1 MEFLESL
8 SISHYYFYIKLGIS
22 LLLLLSFILFRKL
35 MHRVIL
41 KFFNKEKSK
50 FPEIFDDFALAI
62 EKPLDYLWIV
72 TGIYFAFLSS
82 PFIQSVYLKQP
93 PLHINETLQIHLD
106 FIALGLLNQLYGAL
120 FIIAIIWGSYNFVD
134 IYEKILLTIGTRFT
148 LMDNALIIRFT
159 SKIIKFLI
167 LIIGIGLVTAQ
178 FVDIASIITSVGIAG
193 AAFTFIAK
201 DTLTNILSG
210 IVLMIDKPFTIGDWI
225 QVGGIE
231 GTVEDVSFRSTRI
244 RTFEQGL
251 IVMPNTTLSNDNI
264 LNWSLMPKRRSRFS
278 FGLTYDTTCVDIEAF
293 VATVKNK
300 LASYEAIEKDTILVY
315 FDNFGNFS
323 LNLIIQYF
331 TSSTD
336 LKGYTSLKEKV
347 NLMLLDLANT
357 SGIDIAFPTQTL
369 KVETIEDHSFTQQ
382 D

>member
-369 KVETIEDHSFTQQ
+369 KVETVENHSFTQQ